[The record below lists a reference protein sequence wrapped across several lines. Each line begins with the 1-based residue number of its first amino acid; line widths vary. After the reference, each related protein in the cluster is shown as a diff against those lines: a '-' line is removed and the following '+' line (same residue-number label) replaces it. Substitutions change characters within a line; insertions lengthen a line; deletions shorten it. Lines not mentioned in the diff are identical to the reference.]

1 MSHILSDPLLHR
13 LSEFLM
19 ARIGLYFPEK
29 RWSDL
34 ERGMVSAAKELGMPE
49 LEVCAN
55 WLLSTSLTQHQIEI
69 IASHL
74 TVGETYFFRDEK
86 FFEALEQT
94 ILPALISSRRDSGE
108 RRLRIWSAACC
119 TGEEPYSIAMLLD
132 RLLPDQEPWHIT
144 ILATDINP
152 KFLKKATEGV
162 YGEWSFRGTPG
173 WVKEQYFKKK
183 RQGQFELHAAIK
195 KRVTFS
201 YLNLADQT
209 YPSLLNNTNAM
220 DMILCRNVLMYF
232 GEALTKKVTDNLTRS
247 LMKDGW
253 LAVSATETSQR
264 LFPELTLV
272 NFPGAMFYHK
282 DAPGSARPGYT
293 DHPALAFTTPAMPIY
308 ASAFNA
314 TAIGDFPPL
323 PLLGMTDHHAP
334 DMPLETGTTLPPQDA
349 SERLRAKAWQCAN
362 KGELTAA
369 ADWCRQAITVDK
381 LNPQTHYLFAT
392 ILQELDQSHDAQQSL
407 KRAIYLDPNFI
418 LAHFTLGN
426 LCLSQGRWREAE
438 RHFDN
443 TQALLHKYPQDAAL
457 PESEG
462 LTIGRLAAIVASARL
477 SLPHAAM
484 SP

>member
-1 MSHILSDPLLHR
+1 MSHLLSDSLLHR

-34 ERGMVSAAKELGMPE
+34 ERGMVSAAKELGKPE
-49 LEVCAN
+49 LEACAH
-55 WLLSTSLTQHQIEI
+55 WLLSAELTQRQIEI

-94 ILPALISSRRDSGE
+94 ILPALIRTRRDSGQY
-108 RRLRIWSAACC
+108 RIRIWSAACC

-132 RLLPDQEPWHIT
+132 RLLPDQEPWNIT

-152 KFLKKATEGV
+152 KFLKKATDGI

-173 WVKEQYFKKK
+173 WVKERYFKNK

-195 KRVTFS
+195 KRVTFT
-201 YLNLADQT
+201 YLNLADQI

-220 DMILCRNVLMYF
+220 DLILCRNVLMYF
-232 GEALTKKVTDNLTRS
+232 GEALTKKVTDNLSRA

-253 LAVSATETSQR
+253 LAVSATETSQS
-264 LFPELTLV
+264 LFPELALV

-282 DAPGSARPGYT
+282 DVAGSAQPRRSEYLDIAVTMPVMV
-293 DHPALAFTTPAMPIY
+293 PALKPAMPILAQDIPAIPAEAFAVP
-308 ASAFNA
+308 ASQ
-314 TAIGDFPPL
+314 
-323 PLLGMTDHHAP
+323 
-334 DMPLETGTTLPPQDA
+334 QDTP
-349 SERLRAKAWQCAN
+349 EMLRAKAWQCAN
-362 KGELTAA
+362 RGELAEA
-369 ADWCRQAITVDK
+369 ADWCRQAIAVDR

-392 ILQELDQSHDAQQSL
+392 ILQELDQLHDAQQAL

-426 LCLSQGRWREAE
+426 LCLSQGHWRDAE

-443 TQALLHKYPQDAAL
+443 TQVLLNKYPQDAAL
-457 PESEG
+457 PEAEG
-462 LTIGRLAAIVASARL
+462 LTAGRLDAIIASARL
-477 SLPHAAM
+477 SLPHAAV
-484 SP
+484 SA